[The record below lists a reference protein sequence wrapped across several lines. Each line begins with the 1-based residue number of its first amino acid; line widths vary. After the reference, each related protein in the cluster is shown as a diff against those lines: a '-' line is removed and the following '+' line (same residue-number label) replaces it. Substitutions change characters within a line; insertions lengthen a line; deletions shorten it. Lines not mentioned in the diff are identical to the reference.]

1 MIILGQW
8 AVGRQEGWGKMTRIG
23 AVVALVLA
31 ACGGPA
37 AADEVNTD
45 SHTGYYYPAPET
57 SETYTARVNRLL
69 DSDRNRRIAFVTGV
83 TGELLNQK
91 YAPTYA
97 IFAKGDDAEK
107 LIIVGLMDGQL
118 DTIYRARALF
128 ATLTAVSR
136 MTPVF
141 QEMPDAD
148 RLTFFDLLKLL
159 GFQQVTISDGVGFTH
174 QVFIE

>member
-1 MIILGQW
+1 MLRFQVILALML
-8 AVGRQEGWGKMTRIG
+8 AV
-23 AVVALVLA
+23 LD
-31 ACGGPA
+31 GPA
-37 AADEVNTD
+37 AADEVSTD
-45 SHTGYYYPAPET
+45 RHTGYYYPAPET
-57 SETYTARVNRLL
+57 SETYTARLDTLV

-83 TGELLNQK
+83 TAELLNQK

-97 IFAKGDDAEK
+97 IFAKGDEGEK

-128 ATLTAVSR
+128 ATLTAVAR
-136 MTPVF
+136 VTPVF
-141 QEMPDAD
+141 QEMANAD

-159 GFQQVTISDGVGFTH
+159 GFKQVTITDGVGFAH